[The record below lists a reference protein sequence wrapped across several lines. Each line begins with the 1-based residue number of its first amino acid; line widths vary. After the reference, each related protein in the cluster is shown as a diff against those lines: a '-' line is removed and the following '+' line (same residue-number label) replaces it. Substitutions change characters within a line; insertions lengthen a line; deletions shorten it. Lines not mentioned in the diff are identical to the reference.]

1 MYGGGTLIQENTST
15 RSLIYYLGMIWMAKK
30 TGLKVMLYANGI
42 EPINKYINK
51 RLTKV
56 ILNKV
61 DMITLR
67 EEASKKELQKLGINK
82 PQTIVT
88 ADPAFTIEPCIV
100 NEVENIL

>member
-1 MYGGGTLIQENTST
+1 
-15 RSLIYYLGMIWMAKK
+15 
-30 TGLKVMLYANGI
+30 MLYANGI

-67 EEASKKELQKLGINK
+67 EEASKKELQ
-82 PQTIVT
+82 
-88 ADPAFTIEPCIV
+88 IELTNSDYCYCRSCIYH
-100 NEVENIL
+100 